1 LIPIRTALDLSYNQ
15 HFAANHYNNPFI
27 FLFRIYKL
35 VSVTAESTT
44 SNTTNA
50 IKSSTSKSEP
60 KEIEEAVAE
69 ELKSTTRNVI
79 ESQSPEEQ
87 MKRPRFPCSYCSR
100 RFGTLEEV
108 KRHIRYAHTPRHTT
122 QRKIESRFGYDR

>member
-1 LIPIRTALDLSYNQ
+1 LWLTS
-15 HFAANHYNNPFI
+15 YNNPFI
-27 FLFRIYKL
+27 FLFRTYKL

-44 SNTTNA
+44 SDTTNA
-50 IKSSTSKSEP
+50 IKSTTSESES
-60 KEIEEAVAE
+60 KEIEEAVEE

-108 KRHIRYAHTPRHTT
+108 KRHIRYAHTPKRTT
-122 QRKIESRFGYDR
+122 